1 MSFALSLP
9 ETSVGLRILTI
20 LGVAVGTHLVVIALK
35 RATVFVVTLEQVG
48 RHPKIRSIIGLATS
62 TAIFTIYFAAMGFAL
77 GELGISLK
85 AYFASATVIGL
96 AVGFGS
102 QGLVQ
107 DIVTGLTLVFSNL
120 VDIDDMV
127 EISGQTGRVKTIGM
141 RFVVLENTLGAL
153 VYIPNRSIGN
163 VINYPKGY
171 IRCLIDITLPADAD
185 SRQRIE
191 AICEEKLANVTEQH
205 PGILLAPPSIE
216 GVRKTS
222 RDKEYLR
229 LKLRIW
235 PSRGAPFETVFKSE
249 LVRALQQNDPAFT
262 EWMVT
267 VLFETERSIPSRATR
282 KAKSLDRSK
291 PNQGPGGNPPRSG

>member
-1 MSFALSLP
+1 MLLTLSLP
-9 ETSVGLRILTI
+9 EGSAALRIVTI
-20 LGVAVGTHLVVIALK
+20 LAVAAGAHIIVALLK
-35 RATVFVVTLEQVG
+35 WATRRAVALENLE
-48 RHPKIRSIIGLATS
+48 RRPKVRSILGLATS
-62 TAIFTIYFAAMGFAL
+62 TAVFAIYFTAIGFAL

-107 DIVTGLTLVFSNL
+107 DIVTGLTLVFSDL
-120 VDIDDMV
+120 IDIDDMV

-141 RFVVLENTLGAL
+141 RFVVLQNTMGAL

-171 IRCLIDITLPADAD
+171 IRCLIDITLPADPTTR
-185 SRQRIE
+185 SQIE
-191 AICEEKLANVTEQH
+191 AICAEKLANVSEQH

-216 GVRKTS
+216 GIRKTS
-222 RDKEYLR
+222 RNKEYLR

-235 PSRGAPFETVFKSE
+235 PSRGAPLETVFKAE
-249 LVRALQQNDPAFT
+249 LVQALRAIDSSFT
-262 EWMVT
+262 DWMVT
-267 VLFETERSIPSRATR
+267 VFFETERALPAKRTSKT
-282 KAKSLDRSK
+282 KAA
-291 PNQGPGGNPPRSG
+291 G

>member
-1 MSFALSLP
+1 
-9 ETSVGLRILTI
+9 
-20 LGVAVGTHLVVIALK
+20 
-35 RATVFVVTLEQVG
+35 VTLEQLG
-48 RHPKIRSIIGLATS
+48 RHPKVRSIVGLATS
-62 TAIFTIYFAAMGFAL
+62 SAIFAIYFTAIGFAL

-85 AYFASATVIGL
+85 TYFASATVIGL

-107 DIVTGLTLVFSNL
+107 DIVTGLTLVFSDL
-120 VDIDDMV
+120 IDIDDMV
-127 EISGQTGRVKTIGM
+127 EISAQTGRVKSIGM
-141 RFVVLENTLGAL
+141 RFVVLENTMGAL

-171 IRCLIDITLPADAD
+171 IRCLIDITLPPSAD

-191 AICEEKLANVTEQH
+191 EICEEKLANVTEQH

-222 RDKEYLR
+222 HHKEYLR

-249 LVRALQQNDPAFT
+249 LVRALQGNDPTFT

-267 VLFETERSIPSRATR
+267 VLFETERAIPFHKNR
-282 KAKSLDRSK
+282 KNKPGAQSKSK
-291 PNQGPGGNPPRSG
+291 QV

>member
-1 MSFALSLP
+1 MPFALSLP
-9 ETSVGLRILTI
+9 EASTGMRILMI
-20 LGVAVGTHLVVIALK
+20 LSVAVGAHLIVFVLK
-35 RATVFVVTLEQVG
+35 RTTGFVVSLDPLE
-48 RHPKIRSIIGLATS
+48 RHPKARSIVGLATS
-62 TAIFTIYFAAMGFAL
+62 TAIFVIYFTAIGFVL

-107 DIVTGLTLVFSNL
+107 DIVTGLTLVFSDL

-141 RFVVLENTLGAL
+141 RFVVLENTMGAL

-171 IRCLIDITLPADAD
+171 IRCLIDVTVPKDD
-185 SRQRIE
+185 SVRQQIQ
-191 AICEEKLANVTEQH
+191 AVCEDKLANVAEQH

-216 GVRKTS
+216 GMRKTS
-222 RDKEYLR
+222 RDKAYLR

-235 PSRGAPFETVFKSE
+235 PGRGGPLETVFKAE
-249 LVRALQQNDPAFT
+249 LVRALQEIDPSFT
-262 EWMVT
+262 DWMIT
-267 VLFETERSIPSRATR
+267 VFFETERSIPARTGR
-282 KAKSLDRSK
+282 KKA
-291 PNQGPGGNPPRSG
+291 